1 MAKLPD
7 TPSFRLDGRRALVTG
22 GGRGIGVAC
31 AAALAGAGA
40 DVTIV
45 ARTEQQITEVADA
58 IQKKGGR
65 ASPLVLDVMDF
76 DNARDTLLSEGPYDI
91 LINNAGT
98 NRPKYMP
105 ELTRDDFDAVMDLNV
120 KAAFFVAHTIAE
132 GLKREARK
140 GIILNMSSQMG
151 HVAGPKRTI
160 YCASKHAVEG
170 FTKAMALELAPH
182 GIRVNTIAPT
192 FIMTEMVREGFK
204 DEKFKNYVMSK
215 IKLGRMGELEDIMG
229 AIVFLSSDAASLITG
244 TSLLI
249 DGGWTLD

>member
-1 MAKLPD
+1 MDLPK

-22 GGRGIGVAC
+22 GGRGLGVAA
-31 AAALAGAGA
+31 AAALAEAGA
-40 DVTIV
+40 AVEII
-45 ARTEQQITEVADA
+45 ARSEDEIAEVCEAIKEQ
-58 IQKKGGR
+58 GGN
-65 ASPLVLDVMDF
+65 ASYYTLDVMDYET
-76 DNARDTLLSEGPYDI
+76 ARNVLLEKGPYDI
-91 LINNAGT
+91 LVNNAGT

-132 GLKREARK
+132 VLVKAEKPGV
-140 GIILNMSSQMG
+140 ILNMSSQMG

-170 FTKAMALELAPH
+170 FTKAMALELAPKN
-182 GIRVNTIAPT
+182 IRVNTIAPT

-204 DEKFKNYVMSK
+204 DETFKNYVMSK

-229 AIVFLSSDAASLITG
+229 AIVFLASDAAALITG

>member
-1 MAKLPD
+1 MIKLPK

-22 GGRGIGVAC
+22 GGRGLGVAC

-40 DVTIV
+40 DVKIV
-45 ARTEQQITEVADA
+45 ARSEEQITEVAEA
-58 IQKKGGR
+58 IIESGGK
-65 ASPLVLDVMDF
+65 ASPLVLDVMDY
-76 DNARDTLLSEGPYDI
+76 DNAGQTLLKEGPFDI
-91 LINNAGT
+91 LVNNAGT

-105 ELTRDDFDAVMDLNV
+105 DLTREDFDAVMDLNV

-132 GLKREARK
+132 GLVEASRE
-140 GIILNMSSQMG
+140 GVILNMSSQMG

-170 FTKAMALELAPH
+170 FTKAMALELAPK
-182 GIRVNTIAPT
+182 GIRVNTVAPT

-204 DEKFKNYVMSK
+204 DDQFRNYVMSK

-229 AIVFLSSDAASLITG
+229 AIVFLCSDAAALITG